1 MSNVDKSLRFF
12 CFVLFCFFVGQVQA
26 YLSSLGE
33 EELEEMKNELI
44 FIKNIFIKQEEEEE
58 EMGDAVDGV
67 EEGGGGGGQ
76 TKDKGD
82 LSSQLHSSALLCE

>member
-1 MSNVDKSLRFF
+1 MIRVWGVS
-12 CFVLFCFFVGQVQA
+12 LFCFFVGQVQA

-44 FIKNIFIKQEEEEE
+44 FIKNTFIKQEEEEE
-58 EMGDAVDGV
+58 KMGDAVDGV
-67 EEGGGGGGQ
+67 EEGGGGGQ